1 MAESG
6 KAMEDQ
12 GRQGRTIR
20 LALGLIF
27 VLFIG
32 ILIAVAIISKRANPI
47 MLDENGKPVNTPGV
61 QNAIGK

>member
-1 MAESG
+1 MVTSV
-6 KAMEDQ
+6 KTVEDS

-32 ILIAVAIISKRANPI
+32 ILVTVAIVSKRANPI
-47 MLDENGKPVNTPGV
+47 MLDENGRPVKTHNE
-61 QNAIGK
+61 